1 MRDYRKLRTFAL
13 ADSLLLELYAA
24 TGRLPAEERYGLQAQ
39 LRRAAL
45 SVPTNIVE
53 GSTRRTTREYLHFL
67 QIAFGSALE
76 VWYLLGVSERLE
88 LLAAA
93 DTGRLRERYDHLV
106 RMLYEQMQ
114 ALRKSD
120 QTTACRAVSRKP

>member
-24 TGRLPAEERYGLQAQ
+24 TRRLPAEERYGLQAQ

-88 LLAAA
+88 FLAAA
-93 DTGRLRERYDHLV
+93 DTGRLKERYDHLV